1 MTARLAVLV
10 SGAGTNLQAV
20 LDACADGI
28 LDAEVVVV
36 VSNRIDAGGLDRA
49 RRVGVETAV
58 CGPAAGEERGYY
70 DARLADLV
78 GGFRPDWVV
87 LAGWMRLLTMPFLGR
102 FPHRV
107 VNLHPGRPGEF
118 PGVDAIARAWRAEVE
133 RTGVMVHLVPD
144 EGVDDGPVLA
154 TVDVVVEPDDTL
166 ESLTARVH
174 SAEHDLLVSALADL
188 IALPDP
194 SPDRFV

>member
-20 LDACADGI
+20 LDACADGT

-36 VSNRIDAGGLDRA
+36 VSNRPDAGGLDRA
-49 RRVGVETAV
+49 RRVGVETIV
-58 CGPAAGEERGYY
+58 CGPAAREERRDY
-70 DARLADLV
+70 DARLADVV
-78 GGFRPDWVV
+78 GAARPDWVV

-107 VNLHPGRPGEF
+107 VNLHPARPGEF
-118 PGVDAIARAWRAEVE
+118 PGVDAVGRAWRAGVE
-133 RTGVMVHLVPD
+133 RTGVVVHLVPD

-154 TVDVVVEPDDTL
+154 AVDVPVHPGDTL
-166 ESLTARVH
+166 DDLTARVH
-174 SAEHDLLVSALADL
+174 AAEHDLLVRALTDL
-188 IALPDP
+188 VNPKNEFA
-194 SPDRFV
+194 

>member
-1 MTARLAVLV
+1 MTTRLAVLV

-58 CGPAAGEERGYY
+58 CGPVAGEERRDY
-70 DARLADLV
+70 DARLAGLV
-78 GGFRPDWVV
+78 GGFRPDWIL

-102 FPHRV
+102 FPNQV
-107 VNLHPGRPGEF
+107 VNLHPARPGEF
-118 PGVDAIARAWRAEVE
+118 PGVDAIDRAWRAGVE

-174 SAEHDLLVSALADL
+174 AAEHRLLIEALVDLVR
-188 IALPDP
+188 PP
-194 SPDRFV
+194 GRSPGRFV

>member
-20 LDACADGI
+20 LDACTDGT
-28 LDAEVVVV
+28 LDAAVEVV

-58 CGPAAGEERGYY
+58 CGPVVGEERRDY

-78 GGFRPDWVV
+78 GGFHPDWIV

-102 FPHRV
+102 FPLRV
-107 VNLHPGRPGEF
+107 VNLHPARPGEF
-118 PGVDAIARAWRAEVE
+118 PGVDAIARAWRAGVE

-154 TVDVVVEPDDTL
+154 TVDVAIEPDDTL

-174 SAEHDLLVSALADL
+174 AAEHRLLIDALVDLMR
-188 IALPDP
+188 PP
-194 SPDRFV
+194 GRSPDRFV